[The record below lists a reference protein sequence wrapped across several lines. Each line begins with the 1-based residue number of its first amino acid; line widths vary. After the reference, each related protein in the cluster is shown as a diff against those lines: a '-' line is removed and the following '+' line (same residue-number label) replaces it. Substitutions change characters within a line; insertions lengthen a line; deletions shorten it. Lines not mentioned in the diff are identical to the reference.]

1 MPIEYYLAAGVAI
14 IVLVLL
20 VFALTGK
27 KSKRTVVQRKAGTDE
42 LTKQVARAADA
53 LEALLVHLKNSPLA
67 AVTSVSQQTPPR
79 VMPAARVEQAPMRST
94 PVAPEAAKP
103 QPPLAPPIAEP
114 VLTEPVDPA
123 SEPAPAEPVSTE
135 EEARIEQKPRRVK
148 LSMFGR

>member
-14 IVLVLL
+14 ILLVLL

-27 KSKRTVVQRKAGTDE
+27 KSKRVVVQRNFGTDE

-53 LEALLVHLKNSPLA
+53 LEALLVHLENSPLA
-67 AVTSVSQQTPPR
+67 AVTSVSQQTPPH
-79 VMPAARVEQAPMRST
+79 VMPAAKVEQALTRST
-94 PVAPEAAKP
+94 AVAPEAAKP
-103 QPPLAPPIAEP
+103 QPPLAPPITEP
-114 VLTEPVDPA
+114 VLTEPIYPT

>member
-14 IVLVLL
+14 ILLVLL

-27 KSKRTVVQRKAGTDE
+27 KSKRVVVQRNSGTDE

-53 LEALLVHLKNSPLA
+53 IEALLVHLKNSPLEGVTFVSEQTA
-67 AVTSVSQQTPPR
+67 RHATSV
-79 VMPAARVEQAPMRST
+79 AVEQAAMRSA

-103 QPPLAPPIAEP
+103 QTPLAPIPEQSM
-114 VLTEPVDPA
+114 TEHFAPA
-123 SEPAPAEPVSTE
+123 PEPAPAEPISTE
-135 EEARIEQKPRRVK
+135 EEARTEQKPRRVK